1 MLCIQHFHMLFFSG
15 NYCHDNIYVISFFG
29 ITFKAWLYLTFV
41 TLPFKYLNAVF
52 KRLDTTHFSLQSRK
66 PDKGC
71 YEK

>member
-1 MLCIQHFHMLFFSG
+1 MLLVFFW
-15 NYCHDNIYVISFFG
+15 

-52 KRLDTTHFSLQSRK
+52 KWLDTTDFSLQSRK

-71 YEK
+71 YETLRMTVYGILYQ